1 MRFFNRGY
9 LLEIG
14 DTESGQGLAI
24 NELQVTFSVKKSIDN
39 KENQDTCKISITNL
53 SEESLTHTETAFSV
67 ASLYCGYGG
76 ELVRL
81 FYGQVSQSS
90 TVKNGTDRVT
100 TIEIIPYI
108 TELKHN
114 IISSLVPE
122 NGTVLDVIET
132 IRRNTPIAKGVYKGK
147 NLETI
152 MVYGYPLSGTPHA
165 MLDQVCRDYQL
176 QWRVEGEALY
186 INDSNSVESAV
197 KEKAL
202 VISPTSGLVDKP
214 YFFSGS
220 EAKSKKDVSKKKG
233 VKFTSL
239 LNPNL
244 RPGVVVRVDYKE
256 DSTYLRVEEVEYQGN
271 YRGNNWYMNCTCSIR
286 PEG

>member
-1 MRFFNRGY
+1 MKFFNRGY
-9 LLEIG
+9 LLQIG

-24 NELQVTFSVKKSIDN
+24 NELQVSFSVKKSVDN
-39 KENQDTCKISITNL
+39 KENQDTCKVSITNL

-67 ASLYCGYGG
+67 ASLYCGYEG

-90 TVKNGTDRVT
+90 TVKKGTDRVT
-100 TIEIIPYI
+100 TIEITPYV
-108 TELKHN
+108 TELKHR

-132 IRRNTPIAKGVYKGK
+132 IRRNTSISKGVYKGN
-147 NLETI
+147 NLDSI
-152 MVYGYPLSGTPHA
+152 IVYGYPLSGTPHS
-165 MLDQVCRDYQL
+165 MLDQVCRDYGL
-176 QWRVEGEALY
+176 QWKIEGEALF
-186 INDSNSVESAV
+186 INDYDSVETSI
-197 KEKAL
+197 KERAP

-220 EAKSKKDVSKKKG
+220 ESKSEKDITKKKG
-233 VKFTSL
+233 VKFTAL
-239 LNPNL
+239 LNPAV

-256 DSTYLRVEEVEYQGN
+256 DSTYLRVEEVEYQGDF
-271 YRGNNWYMNCTCSIR
+271 RGNSWYMNCTCSIR